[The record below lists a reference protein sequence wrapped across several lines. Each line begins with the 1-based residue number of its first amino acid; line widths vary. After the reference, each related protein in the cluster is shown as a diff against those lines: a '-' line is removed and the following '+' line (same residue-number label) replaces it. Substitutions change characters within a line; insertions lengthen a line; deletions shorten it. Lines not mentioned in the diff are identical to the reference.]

1 MADAAAAAAAP
12 ASSATPAAAPASSA
26 LPAVASKPSIE
37 QIMRKASSDDATAL
51 QRGIGKVVLAQAVT
65 THLVK
70 QVGKNPTRKYL
81 VVRHLA
87 SGAHGR
93 VELVQRL
100 RDARLLVMK
109 KTHGTMSQEAER
121 EVRVLEHLKHPSIV
135 RVHEHFVDPVGQN
148 LCIVMDY
155 AAGGDLQH
163 FLDRRKA
170 ADAPLTDKQVLGVL
184 VQLLGA
190 VAHCHQR
197 SVLHRDIKP
206 SNIFVTTTSAA
217 EATRRRTLQTRLI
230 HPPSSA
236 SGEGSQSGGLP
247 RPDHSQEGEDLI
259 IFLGDFG
266 ISRELDT
273 EKALAQTITGTP
285 YYLAPEIIRGE
296 GYGIK
301 SDIWAVRA
309 RRTIRRAIRRAIL

>member
-1 MADAAAAAAAP
+1 M
-12 ASSATPAAAPASSA
+12 
-26 LPAVASKPSIE
+26 
-37 QIMRKASSDDATAL
+37 
-51 QRGIGKVVLAQAVT
+51 
-65 THLVK
+65 
-70 QVGKNPTRKYL
+70 
-81 VVRHLA
+81 
-87 SGAHGR
+87 
-93 VELVQRL
+93 QRL
-100 RDARLLVMK
+100 RSALLAMK
-109 KTHGTMSQEAER
+109 KTVGMMSQEAER

-170 ADAPLTDKQVLGVL
+170 ADAPRTDKQVLGVL

-230 HPPSSA
+230 HPPSSGG
-236 SGEGSQSGGLP
+236 GEGSQSGGLP

-309 RRTIRRAIRRAIL
+309 RRNSARNAAQFTLTRSIHLRGHRAVPAARAPNPIQSVVAPRARPRITEEAAAFSGVRDAQLAQAVRMTLGAARP

>member
-1 MADAAAAAAAP
+1 
-12 ASSATPAAAPASSA
+12 
-26 LPAVASKPSIE
+26 
-37 QIMRKASSDDATAL
+37 MRKASSDDATAL

-81 VVRHLA
+81 GVRHLA

-109 KTHGTMSQEAER
+109 KRTAR
-121 EVRVLEHLKHPSIV
+121 CRRRRALVRVLEHLKHPSIV

-197 SVLHRDIKP
+197 SVLHRDIKT

-236 SGEGSQSGGLP
+236 AGEGSQSGGLP

-301 SDIWAVRA
+301 SDVWAVRA
-309 RRTIRRAIRRAIL
+309 RREFGAQIYGAIL